1 MSNFRNQVTQ
11 LADLLASNNIGI
23 SKKAEESVAT
33 VTDPVKAQGAAGK
46 EQQEAVNEATG
57 GQTAS
62 APGAENDAT
71 FPKTPENQVPN
82 EQKAQVAAVNMAVSD
97 VDDGNAGN
105 SKTAAARHAALVNRL
120 RALGT
125 PAQNFAGQATPLA
138 KSAAMINKIASADIG
153 TKRAVISYLAKKA
166 AVMAPAYPSA
176 TQCLEKFAAAA
187 ESQDAQQIGEFA
199 EAFGALQMNPNFQDC
214 LQKRAA
220 LHRAERIVGLCKY
233 AEEMGAPISEEEANA
248 LLEQAKAIV
257 QDPEM
262 QEQLTAELG
271 GAAMADLAE
280 AEEDAATLEEAA
292 AEEGQDPAAVAALME
307 EIVEASAATGIPE
320 NQIVEEILAEVAPEV
335 LAGAEGAIPVEGDGA
350 PVEGVAIPVEDV
362 VAPMQ
367 GQAVEEGQEKTAA
380 LRNAA
385 AYLMAN

>member
-248 LLEQAKAIV
+248 LLEQAIA

-292 AEEGQDPAAVAALME
+292 AEEGQDPAAVEALME

-350 PVEGVAIPVEDV
+350 PVEDV